1 MMKRILYVVPSI
13 CGYGGI
19 ARTLINK
26 ANYWYEHF
34 GYEVIFIVFYHPQPI
49 TYALNPNI
57 RVIDLQLNL
66 YQEPIVSRLL
76 NVAKLI
82 YRVRKLIYEIQPDY
96 TISIVSIKETS
107 WLWRMKDGSRKIL
120 ESHGAYSGVISSE
133 KNPLKRLSNYLT
145 KKSILH
151 SDKFVVLTH
160 KDAESYRK
168 FCSPLVIP
176 NANPIAPS
184 RQALLQNKKVISIG
198 SLFKWKN
205 HKTLIDIWGKLRQ
218 EFPDWQLYI
227 FGAGD
232 QQEALLTQISKLQ
245 LNGCVHIA
253 YTSDAQQEYL
263 DAALFAFPSLYE
275 GLPMVLLEANACGVP
290 SIAFDIDCGPSEVI
304 DDGVSGFVIPKGDTD
319 LFMQDMAYLMKNTE
333 ARLRMGQ
340 AAYEKSKEFDNAV
353 IMKKW
358 QELFETL

>member
-1 MMKRILYVVPSI
+1 MKRILYVVPTI

-49 TYALNPNI
+49 TYSLNPDI
-57 RVIDLQLNL
+57 RVIDLRLNL
-66 YQEPIVSRLL
+66 YHKPIILRLL
-76 NVAKLI
+76 DVAKLI
-82 YRVRKLIYEIQPDY
+82 YRVRKLIFEIKPDY

-120 ESHGAYSGVISSE
+120 ESHGAFAGVFSTG

-145 KKSILH
+145 KRSILH
-151 SDKFVVLTH
+151 SDRFVVLTH
-160 KDAESYRK
+160 RDAEPYRK

-176 NANPIAPS
+176 NANPITPS

-198 SLFKWKN
+198 SLFKGKN
-205 HKTLIDIWGKLRQ
+205 HKTLIEIWGKLRQ

-232 QQEALLTQISKLQ
+232 QQENLQKQINKLQ
-245 LNGCVHIA
+245 LDGCVHIA
-253 YTSDAQQEYL
+253 YTSDAQQEYM
-263 DAALFAFPSLYE
+263 DAALFAFPSLSE

-304 DDGVSGFVIPKGDTD
+304 DDEVSGFVIPQGDTD
-319 LFMQDMAYLMKNTE
+319 LFMKKMAHLMKNSG

-340 AAYEKSKEFDNAV
+340 AAYEKSKQFDNAV

-358 QELFETL
+358 QKLFETL